1 MLRSRSNNSICEQEA
16 KFVQER
22 IAAVEKHFAEL
33 CTIFAAFTRKA
44 ARLRDKNDEV
54 AKVITTYAESETINR
69 SLSRGL
75 INFATT
81 LSVIGDYKDAE
92 TQRLDAK
99 VIAPLSQYSLI
110 CKHAR
115 EDVKNIFNA
124 RDKQLAKRRHL
135 DKIRERNPPNRQMIS
150 QAESD
155 LMKASVELTRVVKGL
170 EEQIDS
176 FEKRKLHDIKM
187 ILLDFTKIELTFH
200 TKAMELLTK
209 AYQDIME
216 IDEMKDLE
224 EFREVLNVPETIS
237 RLDTVR
243 RTSFRQSYS
252 LSNLT
257 NRISSPLTN
266 IKKLSTKKSGSLD
279 SIKIGELKNS
289 SDSVQVEEYDDDDD
303 DDDENDDDDNDEDE
317 DGSSDDTEISTSIKE
332 SPRNK
337 SGKKNSPK
345 HCHGIILNSIPPIAS
360 YHKIL
365 TRPVIHK
372 MVVDK

>member
-176 FEKRKLHDIKM
+176 FEKRKLHDIKT

-200 TKAMELLTK
+200 TKAVELLTK
-209 AYQDIME
+209 AYQDIAE

-224 EFREVLNVPETIS
+224 EFREILNVPETIS

-279 SIKIGELKNS
+279 SMKIGELKNS

-303 DDDENDDDDNDEDE
+303 EDDDDENDDEDNDEDE

-332 SPRNK
+332 SPVRTK
-337 SGKKNSPK
+337 F
-345 HCHGIILNSIPPIAS
+345 
-360 YHKIL
+360 
-365 TRPVIHK
+365 
-372 MVVDK
+372 